1 MDGLLLLLASEKSDY
16 MTGTLIPLDD
26 GQVLM

>member
-1 MDGLLLLLASEKSDY
+1 LLLLLASEKSDY